1 MYVSEYLGLLHG
13 SEQAL
18 ADSLRTVAD
27 HHGDEPDI
35 LQTCQLLASWSD
47 SHVAAIAPILD
58 RYLEKRED
66 EPEDLREDLFRGP
79 RTGALALIRD
89 LHDLWLLANE
99 VKLCWTILDQAA
111 RALRDTELETIGAK
125 LLAET
130 ERQMSWLM
138 TRIKQAAPQALVVA
152 E

>member
-1 MYVSEYLGLLHG
+1 VCRKTRSSE
-13 SEQAL
+13 
-18 ADSLRTVAD
+18 
-27 HHGDEPDI
+27 
-35 LQTCQLLASWSD
+35 WFD
-47 SHVAAIAPILD
+47 SHIVALAPILD
-58 RYLEKRED
+58 RYREKRED
-66 EPEDLREDLFRGP
+66 EPKDLREDLFRGP

-111 RALRDTELETIGAK
+111 RALRDAELEIIGAK
-125 LLAET
+125 LLAER

-138 TRIKQAAPQALVVA
+138 TRIRQAAPQALVVA